1 MPISAQ
7 TFTPEEIDL
16 ANWLGDDEAKSILRS
31 MAYNAPTF
39 EWKVET
45 YALTR
50 DEVCI
55 PTGHRY
61 ERLTAIWYRYWDAV
75 CETGSFELQSY
86 FMNQLPRPADA
97 VDGALSASPII
108 KRVALI
114 AKHRDP
120 VAAGQRARAA

>member
-1 MPISAQ
+1 MATTAP
-7 TFTPEEIDL
+7 TFTPEEIAL

-31 MAYNAPTF
+31 MAFNAPRF

-50 DEVCI
+50 DEVCV
-55 PTGHRY
+55 PTGRRY
-61 ERLTAIWYRYWDAV
+61 ERLTAIWFRYWDAV
-75 CETGSFELQSY
+75 CEAGSHELQHY
-86 FMNQLPRPADA
+86 FIHSLPRPAEA
-97 VDGALSASPII
+97 VEGALAASPLI